1 MALQTKRSLSGS
13 SAASKI
19 RIESHDVSN
28 VARNGKEVPAS
39 AAAHQNLSRAVL
51 ARLQDY
57 WVLTKPEVNL
67 LVVMSTLAG
76 FYLAWRG
83 PMDFALL
90 LSALFG
96 TLLVA
101 SGTGTLNQYM
111 ERDSDCSMRRTAS
124 RPLPSG
130 RLHSA
135 EALIFG
141 IFLSIGGGLLL
152 WLEVN
157 ALASILALLT
167 LATYL
172 LIYTPLKRRTDLCT
186 LIGAFP
192 GAMPPLIGWAAARGS
207 LNAEALVLYTILF
220 LWQFPHFLAIAWMYR
235 EDYSRA
241 GLRMLPSDDLEGR
254 VTGRRIIVLLAA
266 LVLVSMI
273 PALTGQAGVVYLLG
287 AVALGGF
294 FLLHG
299 ARLAKARTNSLA
311 SRLVLASVIYLPLIF
326 SLMMFD
332 KRSI

>member
-1 MALQTKRSLSGS
+1 M
-13 SAASKI
+13 
-19 RIESHDVSN
+19 
-28 VARNGKEVPAS
+28 KEFPAS
-39 AAAHQNLSRAVL
+39 TIVHKKLRDAAL
-51 ARLQDY
+51 ARLRDY

-83 PMDFALL
+83 PLNFSLL
-90 LSALFG
+90 LNALFG

-111 ERDSDCSMRRTAS
+111 ERSSDCSMRRTAR
-124 RPLPSG
+124 RPLPAG
-130 RLHSA
+130 RLHPA

-141 IFLSIGGGLLL
+141 ILLSIGGGLLL

-172 LIYTPLKRRTDLCT
+172 LIYTPLKKKTGLCT

-207 LNAEALVLYTILF
+207 LNAESLVLYAILF

-241 GLRMLPSDDLEGR
+241 GLRMLPPDDLEGR
-254 VTGRRIIVLLAA
+254 VTSRRIMILLGA

-273 PALTGQAGVVYLLG
+273 PALMGQAGMIYLLG

-299 ARLAKARTNSLA
+299 ARLARSRTNTLA
-311 SRLVLASVIYLPLIF
+311 RRLVLASVIYLPLIF
-326 SLMMFD
+326 SLMMLD
-332 KRSI
+332 KGAL

>member
-1 MALQTKRSLSGS
+1 MKEFPT
-13 SAASKI
+13 SAI
-19 RIESHDVSN
+19 
-28 VARNGKEVPAS
+28 
-39 AAAHQNLSRAVL
+39 AHQNLRQAAL
-51 ARLQDY
+51 ARLRDY

-83 PMDFALL
+83 PLNFPLL
-90 LSALFG
+90 LNALFG

-111 ERDSDCSMRRTAS
+111 ERDSDCSMRRTAR
-124 RPLPSG
+124 RPLPAG

-141 IFLSIGGGLLL
+141 ILLSIGGGLLL

-172 LIYTPLKRRTDLCT
+172 LIYTPLKKKTDLCT
-186 LIGAFP
+186 LSGAFP

-207 LNAEALVLYTILF
+207 LNAESLVLYAILF

-241 GLRMLPSDDLEGR
+241 GLRMLPPDDLEGR
-254 VTGRRIIVLLAA
+254 VTSRRILVLLAA
-266 LVLVSMI
+266 LMVVSMI
-273 PALTGQAGVVYLLG
+273 PALMGQAGMIYLLG

-294 FLLHG
+294 FLLQG
-299 ARLAKARTNSLA
+299 ARLAKSRTNALA
-311 SRLVLASVIYLPLIF
+311 RRLVLASVIYLPLIF

-332 KRSI
+332 KGAL